1 LKIVYSDRKT
11 GKTAQRDVPKEK
23 EALLLG
29 RKIKEQIDGAIIG
42 LEGYKLE
49 ITGLSDQTGAPSRAE
64 IEGTR
69 KTWPLLS
76 SGPGIRKP
84 KKGERRKRL
93 IRGNTI
99 APDTVQINTVIVEY
113 GSVPL
118 EEIFKKSEKKGE

>member
-1 LKIVYSDRKT
+1 MKIVYSDRKT
-11 GKTAQRDVPKEK
+11 GKSAQREVPKEK
-23 EALLLG
+23 EALLIG
-29 RKIKEQIDGAIIG
+29 RKMKEQIDGSIIG

-49 ITGLSDQTGAPSRAE
+49 ITGLSDQTGAPSRPE

-69 KTWPLLS
+69 KAWPLLS

-99 APDTVQINTVIVEY
+99 GPDTVQINTVIVEY
-113 GSVPL
+113 GSAPID
-118 EEIFKKSEKKGE
+118 EIFKTEKKGE